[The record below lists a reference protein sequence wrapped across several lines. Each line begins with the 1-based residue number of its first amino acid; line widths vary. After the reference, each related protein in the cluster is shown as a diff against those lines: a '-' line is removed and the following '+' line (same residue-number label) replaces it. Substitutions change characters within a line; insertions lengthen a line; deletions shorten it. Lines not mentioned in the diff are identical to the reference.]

1 MKLFDSL
8 DLAAKVEGIKGFP
21 KVVVDQTNFRIG
33 DIIKRNLAGEQVM
46 GNQNLNYDYTNES
59 QKYDPEKVNPFNDI
73 GFDLDDVVVLA
84 KSNGIQVT
92 ELQNRAGE
100 LKSELDKAKQVE
112 KEKINPQAP
121 VEKPQ
126 EPQK

>member
-8 DLAAKVEGIKGFP
+8 DLAAKVEGIKGYP

-59 QKYDPEKVNPFNDI
+59 QNYDPEKVNPFNDI

-121 VEKPQ
+121 VEKSQ